1 MACGNSLLSIQL
13 LPIFSSPYSF
23 SKHGSLATFE
33 SYFQLNPLNPLA
45 ISDLSPSSCPR
56 HQSGLLSFQMT
67 ECKMIPEK
75 SCYRLPPHPANVAM
89 DRKVQDYIWLHAW
102 QNLGQDVFSL
112 LLNWPFL
119 MSSNSQSSYPTSLL
133 IPLVRRCLPL
143 GLWQKTAKEGP
154 DSPRFKHMLFLRQ
167 ELWSGDVRCSA
178 LIGRGSVTWM
188 PLCYR
193 PHKKII
199 SLWRRWFSHQKE
211 EGVLGNQKQQST
223 HCPVSTHTFFK
234 CDLLKCPI
242 HINQIAL

>member
-1 MACGNSLLSIQL
+1 MTHIWPLQTWSPLALGPVSEMFSYYLSPFYFFSFVLAAEHTEPVQDGL
-13 LPIFSSPYSF
+13 WEFTTLNTTPAYFSSPYSF
-23 SKHGSLATFE
+23 SKHGSLAKFE

-45 ISDLSPSSCPR
+45 ISDLSPSSRPR

-67 ECKMIPEK
+67 ERKMIPDK

-133 IPLVRRCLPL
+133 IPLVKRCLPL
-143 GLWQKTAKEGP
+143 GLWQKTTKEGP
-154 DSPRFKHMLFLRQ
+154 DSPRFNHMLFLRQ

-188 PLCYR
+188 
-193 PHKKII
+193 
-199 SLWRRWFSHQKE
+199 
-211 EGVLGNQKQQST
+211 
-223 HCPVSTHTFFK
+223 
-234 CDLLKCPI
+234 LL
-242 HINQIAL
+242 